1 MPRFYCKSILAVL
14 TILGL
19 LIGGGDLAASM
30 MLLAAWSLHEWSHLL
45 TGELFGYQQGEL
57 ALTVMGGRLNFDAS
71 LAINSEAEYFMA
83 FSGPLANWLMVGG
96 VAYLKWLG
104 ISNSYLTTWS
114 QINCLMGTI
123 NLLPALPL
131 DGGRILHA
139 WLNRHFGPVP
149 ATQATRMVTLVI
161 VVLLF
166 GMGTIGFWQRRD
178 GILPLLSVLCGG
190 YLLYQLAALK
200 EPRLHLNWQLLQH
213 KKERLVTQG
222 LLNLRMVLV
231 APETF
236 LNQALR
242 AYGTQDYLLF
252 YLIDRQRL
260 QLVSEE
266 LAWQSL
272 IAQGFTAT
280 FADAL
285 QAGFSVNLQKPDG

>member
-1 MPRFYCKSILAVL
+1 MPRFYFKTTFAVL

-19 LIGGGDLAASM
+19 LIGGGDLPASL
-30 MLLAAWSLHEWSHLL
+30 MLLAAWSLHECSHLL

-57 ALTVMGGRLNFDAS
+57 ALTVLGGRLNFDAS

-96 VAYLKWLG
+96 VGYLKWLG
-104 ISNSYLTTWS
+104 ISNNYLTTWS
-114 QINCLMGTI
+114 QINCLMGTV

-149 ATQATRMVTLVI
+149 AARATRVVTMVI

-166 GMGTIGFWQRRD
+166 GMGTIGFWRRRD
-178 GILPLLSVLCGG
+178 GVLPVLCGG

-213 KKERLVTQG
+213 KKERLATQR
-222 LLNLRMVLV
+222 LLNLRTVLV

-236 LNQALR
+236 LSQALR

-272 IAQGFTAT
+272 ITQGFTAT

-285 QAGFSVNLQKPDG
+285 QAGFSVNLQKTNG